1 MLKQQK
7 FQLLLHINKCD
18 LPGAD
23 PQKIKNE
30 LLQYE
35 LIAEELSGDTL
46 FAEVSATTKKN
57 LDKLKRKYYSSI
69 RSS

>member
-1 MLKQQK
+1 MSIY
-7 FQLLLHINKCD
+7 LH
-18 LPGAD
+18 AD

-46 FAEVSATTKKN
+46 FVEVSATN
-57 LDKLKRKYYSSI
+57 
-69 RSS
+69 

>member
-1 MLKQQK
+1 MQKQQK
-7 FQLLLHINKCD
+7 FQLLLRLINVIYLHLIHSKV
-18 LPGAD
+18 
-23 PQKIKNE
+23 KNE

-57 LDKLKRKYYSSI
+57 LDKLKRKYYSSN
-69 RSS
+69 